1 MYDPLPFTKVAANV
15 TRDSGNLKLD
25 LVIQLVKKEMASESE
40 KPRTQKRVQINGSPK
55 RWNALMGK
63 LNAVSFAAADIDL
76 VTGAPAL
83 RRRYL
88 DMALSQTSPAYVESL
103 SEYAKVLTQ
112 RNHLLKLIQE
122 GRNSE
127 KDLDFWNGKLIEN
140 GSRIICERLET
151 IKKWNALIESVHASL
166 ATIDDKF
173 ALNYI
178 PSVAP
183 ADGIDIADVAK
194 AFEKEL
200 QAQSRRELA
209 TGLTVVGPHRDDF
222 GFLLNSKDLASFG
235 SRGQQRTGALALKL
249 TEATYIRDVV
259 KDKPVVLLDDVLAE
273 LDDRR
278 RKRLLQTVAGYS
290 QILMTSTDLDRF
302 DDPIMKAAA
311 RFRIANGKVE
321 KS

>member
-1 MYDPLPFTKVAANV
+1 M
-15 TRDSGNLKLD
+15 KLD
-25 LVIQLVKKEMASESE
+25 VLVQLVKSELSPDSE
-40 KPRTQKRVQINGSPK
+40 RPRTQKRIQINGSPK

-63 LNAVSFAAADIDL
+63 LNAVSFTATDIDL

-88 DMALSQTSPAYVESL
+88 DMALSQTSPEYVETL
-103 SEYAKVLTQ
+103 SEYTKVLTQ

-127 KDLDFWNGKLIEN
+127 KDLDFWNGKLIQN

-151 IKKWNALIESVHASL
+151 IKKWNILMEPVHASL
-166 ATIDDKF
+166 SSVEDRF
-173 ALNYI
+173 SLNYL
-178 PSVAP
+178 PSVP
-183 ADGIDIADVAK
+183 PVDGIDVSDIAK

-200 QAQSRRELA
+200 QVQNRREMA
-209 TGLTVVGPHRDDF
+209 TGTTVVGPHRDDF
-222 GFLLNSKDLASFG
+222 SFVLNGKNLASFG

-259 KDKPVVLLDDVLAE
+259 KDKPVMLLDDVLAE
-273 LDDRR
+273 LDDKRR
-278 RKRLLQTVAGYS
+278 RHLLQTVSGYS

-302 DDPIMKAAA
+302 DEPIMKTAA

-321 KS
+321 KY